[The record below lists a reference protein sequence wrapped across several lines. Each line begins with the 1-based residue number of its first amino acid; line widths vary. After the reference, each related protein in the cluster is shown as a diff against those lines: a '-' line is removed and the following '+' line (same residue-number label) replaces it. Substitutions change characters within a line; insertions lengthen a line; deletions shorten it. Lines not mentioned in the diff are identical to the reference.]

1 MREMPPES
9 HEDLNDRLTLND
21 RQALRD
27 PGEPEIDWGEARR
40 FLRDILRKKL
50 FSAQRSHLDDLVQEA
65 LVRLLRATRREPAN
79 NIEALMTLIA
89 GRTLID
95 FTRRRRRHQ
104 ALFVPLT
111 DETDPVVQ
119 VQVPPPDVSRDPEER
134 VEFIVL
140 EHFREAKAGCYEIA
154 RAFFQKR
161 DWNSVA
167 LERGASPES
176 IRARWSRCVQHLRET
191 VSRDPHLRLLAD
203 WAQG

>member
-9 HEDLNDRLTLND
+9 REDLSDRLLLTGSGD
-21 RQALRD
+21 M
-27 PGEPEIDWGEARR
+27 EINWDEARR
-40 FLRDILRKKL
+40 FLRDLLRQKL
-50 FSAQRSHLDDLVQEA
+50 FAAQRSHLEDLVQEA
-65 LVRLLRATRREPAN
+65 LVRLLRATRHEPAN
-79 NIEALMTLIA
+79 NLEALMTLIA

-95 FTRRRRRHQ
+95 FTRRRRRYQ

-111 DETDPVVQ
+111 DETDPSAQ
-119 VQVPPPDVSRDPEER
+119 IQVPPVDISRDPEER

-140 EHFREAKAGCYEIA
+140 EHFRETKTGCYEIA

-167 LERGASPES
+167 RERGVSPES

-191 VSRDPHLRLLAD
+191 VSRDQHLRLLAD
-203 WAQG
+203 WAGG